1 MKCELAY
8 TRRGQGEPLVLL
20 HGIGHR
26 RAAFD
31 PVIDELAQHYD
42 VIAVDLPGLGESPAL
57 PAGTGYSAENVVSV
71 LAENFERWG
80 VDRPHVAGNSL
91 GGLISIAL
99 AQHGQV
105 RSATGLSPAGYF
117 RPWSLLQATL
127 TLLPLKLG
135 SYLPKPVLRLA
146 ASLAIGRFL
155 IGFVLYRHPGRYSA
169 ERVYGDALAM
179 RSGKGFWRYFL
190 RCIPLGFT
198 SPAAFRGS
206 AKVPITI
213 AWGDHDLILHQS
225 QAKLAAKR
233 MRNAE
238 FVTLEDCGHVPMGD
252 SPEQV
257 VAAIRATTA
266 RAAAS
271 APAA

>member
-1 MKCELAY
+1 MP
-8 TRRGQGEPLVLL
+8 R
-20 HGIGHR
+20 GIG
-26 RAAFD
+26 AATRHH
-31 PVIDELAQHYD
+31 QR
-42 VIAVDLPGLGESPAL
+42 VDDDA
-57 PAGTGYSAENVVSV
+57 
-71 LAENFERWG
+71 
-80 VDRPHVAGNSL
+80 SL
-91 GGLISIAL
+91 GGNDDGI
-99 AQHGQV
+99 QV
-105 RSATGLSPAGYF
+105 D
-117 RPWSLLQATL
+117 LLET
-127 TLLPLKLG
+127 
-135 SYLPKPVLRLA
+135 
-146 ASLAIGRFL
+146 I
-155 IGFVLYRHPGRYSA
+155 A

-179 RSGKGFWRYFL
+179 KQGKGFWRYFL
-190 RCIPLGFT
+190 RCFPLGFT
-198 SPAAFRGS
+198 SPASFRGS

-257 VAAIRATTA
+257 VAAIRHTTA